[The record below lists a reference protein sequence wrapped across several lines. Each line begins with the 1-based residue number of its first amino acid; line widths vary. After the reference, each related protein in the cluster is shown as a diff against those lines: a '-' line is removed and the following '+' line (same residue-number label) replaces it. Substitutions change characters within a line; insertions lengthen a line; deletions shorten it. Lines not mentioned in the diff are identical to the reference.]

1 MESRHLLLHLNL
13 FEDAVKTTSKQKSIT
28 LQPIVQISF
37 PSAVYLG
44 NSLGIVWMIKRPTE
58 LWARG
63 GELFF
68 TVHTPLGS
76 SFGCQ
81 CLNFLQVFMWDLVL
95 YEITPLY
102 GALASTLPQVPFL
115 LPQSPRDFP
124 LCSTYASCSV
134 RHSPV
139 LYFCK
144 VLPSVYIPVSVSAS
158 TFFQW
163 SLVQNIMKSI

>member
-81 CLNFLQVFMWDLVL
+81 CLNFLQVFWYSMKSHHCMVH
-95 YEITPLY
+95 
-102 GALASTLPQVPFL
+102 LPPPFL
-115 LPQSPRDFP
+115 RCPSSFLSPLAIFLSVLLMLPVLCAIL
-124 LCSTYASCSV
+124 LCSTFVKYC
-134 RHSPV
+134 
-139 LYFCK
+139 LQ
-144 VLPSVYIPVSVSAS
+144 YISQCLWVQVH
-158 TFFQW
+158 FF
-163 SLVQNIMKSI
+163 SDL